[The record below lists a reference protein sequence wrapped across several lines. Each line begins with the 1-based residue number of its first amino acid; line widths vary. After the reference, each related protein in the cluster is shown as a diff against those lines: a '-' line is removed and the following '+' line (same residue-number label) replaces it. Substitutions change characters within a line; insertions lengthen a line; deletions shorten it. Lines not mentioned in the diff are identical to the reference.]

1 MTGKPYRPGAGRPAA
16 LSCALVFALMFTLA
30 LAPLQARAVTPEEML
45 SDPALESR
53 ARDLSKQL
61 RCLVCQNQ
69 SIDDS
74 DAELARDL
82 RVEVRKQL
90 AAGAADDEIL
100 ATLRETYGDYVLL
113 NPPVSP
119 ATYILWGAPVVIL
132 IGGAAIMLAGRRR
145 DEDPPEETA
154 GDPAS
159 ASSATASSATA
170 SSATTSPAIDM
181 RIGMALASLVMAA
194 SLGVYLV
201 LGRADLPAQ
210 PLSERGAEIAAA
222 LKQKQAVAGTRD
234 SALAAARAA
243 AAETP
248 NDVGAWL
255 RLAMA
260 AAASGDRETEMTALQ
275 QAETLTN
282 GDPAIRAMRAEA
294 MARAADGQV
303 TVPARELVAE
313 ILAVNPAEPR
323 ALFLSGLAAY
333 QDEDYA
339 AAVTIWQRLQ
349 AASAPDA
356 PWMSLLAENI
366 ADAARAGGIPLT
378 EQTPPE
384 AAPRG
389 PSEADVAAA
398 AEMTDEDRQ
407 AMIES
412 MVDGLAAR
420 LAEDPSDTAG
430 WQRLAR
436 AYEVLE
442 RPRDAQAALIGAADA
457 DAGDLRAQLLALEQM
472 VVGRLEA
479 EVTDA
484 ASRLLDR
491 ARTLGPDHPETLYLG
506 GHFARLEGDRETARR
521 LWEALLA
528 RLPEDAPIIPQLR
541 AAIDSL

>member
-1 MTGKPYRPGAGRPAA
+1 
-16 LSCALVFALMFTLA
+16 
-30 LAPLQARAVTPEEML
+30 ML

-53 ARDLSKQL
+53 ARALSKQL

-82 RVEVRKQL
+82 RIEVRKQL

-100 ATLRETYGDYVLL
+100 AALRETYGDYVLL

-132 IGGAAIMLAGRRR
+132 MGGAAIMLAGRRR
-145 DEDPPEETA
+145 RDEATEDTATETA
-154 GDPAS
+154 PSEA
-159 ASSATASSATA
+159 AA
-170 SSATTSPAIDM
+170 PAIDR
-181 RIGMALASLVMAA
+181 RIGLALGSLVMAA
-194 SLGVYLV
+194 SLGLYLV

-222 LKQKQAVAGTRD
+222 LKQAETVAGTRD
-234 SALAAARAA
+234 DALAEARAA
-243 AAETP
+243 AARTP
-248 NDVGAWL
+248 SNVGAWL

-275 QAETLTN
+275 QAETLTD

-303 TVPARELVAE
+303 TVPARRLVAE

-339 AAVTIWQRLQ
+339 AAVAIWRRLQ
-349 AASAPDA
+349 ASSAPDA
-356 PWMSLLAENI
+356 PWMTLLAENI
-366 ADAARAGGIPLT
+366 ADAARAGGIPIDDAA
-378 EQTPPE
+378 PAA

-389 PSEADVAAA
+389 PDEADIAAA
-398 AEMTDEDRQ
+398 AEMSDEDRQ

-420 LAEDPSDTAG
+420 LAEDPSDAQG

-436 AYEVLE
+436 AYDVLG
-442 RPRDAQAALIGAADA
+442 RPRDAQTALIGAADA
-457 DAGDLRAQLLALEQM
+457 APGDLRLQLAALEQM
-472 VVGRLEA
+472 VVARLEA
-479 EVTDA
+479 AFADA
-484 ASRLLDR
+484 ASRLLE
-491 ARTLGPDHPETLYLG
+491 RTRSLAPEHPETLYFG
-506 GHFARLEGDRETARR
+506 GHFAKLNGDPRTARR
-521 LWEALLA
+521 LWGTLLE

-541 AAIDSL
+541 AAIESL

>member
-1 MTGKPYRPGAGRPAA
+1 MISRPAA
-16 LSCALVFALMFTLA
+16 WLAALLFALA
-30 LAPLQARAVTPEEML
+30 LLPLQAPAVTPEEML
-45 SDPALESR
+45 SDPALETR
-53 ARDLSKQL
+53 ARALSKQL

-82 RVEVRKQL
+82 RIEVRKQL

-100 ATLRETYGDYVLL
+100 AALRETYGDYVLL

-119 ATYILWGAPVVIL
+119 ATYILWGAPAVIL

-145 DEDPPEETA
+145 RDETTEDTATETA
-154 GDPAS
+154 PS
-159 ASSATASSATA
+159 ETAA
-170 SSATTSPAIDM
+170 PAIDR
-181 RIGMALASLVMAA
+181 RIGMALGSLVMAA
-194 SLGVYLV
+194 SLGLYLV

-210 PLSERGAEIAAA
+210 PLAERGAEIAAA
-222 LKQKQAVAGTRD
+222 LKQAETVAGTRD
-234 SALAAARAA
+234 DALAEARAA
-243 AAETP
+243 AARTP
-248 NDVGAWL
+248 SDVGAWL

-275 QAETLTN
+275 QAETLTD

-303 TVPARELVAE
+303 TVPARRLVAE

-339 AAVTIWQRLQ
+339 AAVAIWRRLQ
-349 AASAPDA
+349 ASSTPDA
-356 PWMSLLAENI
+356 PWMTLLAENI
-366 ADAARAGGIPLT
+366 ADAARAGGIPIDDAA
-378 EQTPPE
+378 PAAAA

-389 PSEADVAAA
+389 PDEADIAAA
-398 AEMTDEDRQ
+398 TEMSDEDRQ

-420 LAEDPSDTAG
+420 LAEDPSDAQG

-436 AYEVLE
+436 AYDVLG
-442 RPRDAQAALIGAADA
+442 RPRDAQTALIGAADA
-457 DAGDLRAQLLALEQM
+457 APGDLRLQLAALEQM
-472 VVGRLEA
+472 VVARLEA
-479 EVTDA
+479 AFADA
-484 ASRLLDR
+484 ASRLLE
-491 ARTLGPDHPETLYLG
+491 RTRSLAPEHPETLY
-506 GHFARLEGDRETARR
+506 F
-521 LWEALLA
+521 
-528 RLPEDAPIIPQLR
+528 
-541 AAIDSL
+541 

>member
-1 MTGKPYRPGAGRPAA
+1 MTGSTCRHAAWLAA
-16 LSCALVFALMFTLA
+16 LLFALA
-30 LAPLQARAVTPEEML
+30 LLPLQVPAVTPEEML

-53 ARDLSKQL
+53 ARALSKQL

-82 RVEVRKQL
+82 RIEVRKQL

-100 ATLRETYGDYVLL
+100 AALRETYGDYVLL

-132 IGGAAIMLAGRRR
+132 LGGGAIMLAGRRR
-145 DEDPPEETA
+145 RDEATEDTATETA
-154 GDPAS
+154 PSEA
-159 ASSATASSATA
+159 AA
-170 SSATTSPAIDM
+170 PAID
-181 RIGMALASLVMAA
+181 RRTGLALGSLVMAA
-194 SLGVYLV
+194 SLGLYLL

-222 LKQKQAVAGTRD
+222 LKQAETVAGTRD
-234 SALAAARAA
+234 DALAEARAA
-243 AAETP
+243 AARTP
-248 NDVGAWL
+248 SNVGAWL

-275 QAETLTN
+275 QAETLTD

-303 TVPARELVAE
+303 TVPARRLVAE

-339 AAVTIWQRLQ
+339 AAVAIWRRLQ
-349 AASAPDA
+349 ASSAPDA
-356 PWMSLLAENI
+356 PWMTLLAENI
-366 ADAARAGGIPLT
+366 ADAARAGGIPIDDAAPA
-378 EQTPPE
+378 ED
-384 AAPRG
+384 APRG
-389 PSEADVAAA
+389 PDQADIAAA
-398 AEMTDEDRQ
+398 AEMSDEERQ

-420 LAEDPSDTAG
+420 LAEDPSDAQG

-436 AYEVLE
+436 AYDVLG
-442 RPRDAQAALIGAADA
+442 RPRDAQTALIGAADA
-457 DAGDLRAQLLALEQM
+457 APGDLRLQLAALEQM
-472 VVGRLEA
+472 VVAQLEA
-479 EVTDA
+479 AFADA
-484 ASRLLDR
+484 ASRLLE
-491 ARTLGPDHPETLYLG
+491 RTRNLAPEHPETLYFG
-506 GHFARLEGDRETARR
+506 GHFAKLNGDPRTARR
-521 LWEALLA
+521 LWGTLLE
-528 RLPEDAPIIPQLR
+528 RLPEDAPIVPQLR
-541 AAIDSL
+541 AAIESL

>member
-1 MTGKPYRPGAGRPAA
+1 MTGMLSRAGAACCAA
-16 LSCALVFALMFTLA
+16 LLVVLA
-30 LAPLQARAVTPEEML
+30 LAPLQAHAVTPEEML

-53 ARDLSKQL
+53 ARALSKQL

-90 AAGAADDEIL
+90 AAGAADDDIL
-100 ATLRETYGDYVLL
+100 AALRETYGDYVLL

-119 ATYILWGAPVVIL
+119 ATYILWAAPVVIL
-132 IGGAAIMLAGRRR
+132 LGGGVIMLAGRRR
-145 DEDPPEETA
+145 RDDA
-154 GDPAS
+154 AQDPA
-159 ASSATASSATA
+159 AEPAPAAATA
-170 SSATTSPAIDM
+170 PAID
-181 RIGMALASLVMAA
+181 RRVGLALGSLVMAA
-194 SLGVYLV
+194 SLGLYLV

-222 LKQKQAVAGTRD
+222 LKQAEAVADTRD
-234 SALAAARAA
+234 SALAEARAA
-243 AAETP
+243 AAATP
-248 NDVGAWL
+248 SDVGAWL

-260 AAASGDRETEMTALQ
+260 AAASGDRQTEMTALE
-275 QAETLTN
+275 QAENLTN

-303 TVPARELVAE
+303 TVPARRLIAD

-339 AAVTIWQRLQ
+339 AAMAIWQRLQ
-349 AASAPDA
+349 SASAPDA
-356 PWMSLLAENI
+356 PWMPLLAENI
-366 ADAARAGGIPLT
+366 ADAARAGGLPL
-378 EQTPPE
+378 EDRPPAG

-389 PSEADVAAA
+389 PDEADIAAA
-398 AEMTDEDRQ
+398 ADMSDEDRM
-407 AMIES
+407 AMIEG

-420 LAEDPSDTAG
+420 LAEDPSDMPG

-436 AYEVLE
+436 AYEVLG

-457 DAGDLRAQLLALEQM
+457 APGDLRVQLAALEQM
-472 VVGRLEA
+472 VVTQLEA
-479 EVTDA
+479 TFADA
-484 ASRLLDR
+484 AVRLLGR
-491 ARTLGPDHPETLYLG
+491 ATSLGPGHPETLYLG
-506 GHFARLEGDRETARR
+506 GHFAKLNGDADAARQ
-521 LWEALLA
+521 LWERLFA
-528 RLPEDAPIIPQLR
+528 RLPDDAPIIPQLR

>member
-1 MTGKPYRPGAGRPAA
+1 MTGMISRPAA
-16 LSCALVFALMFTLA
+16 WLAALLFALA
-30 LAPLQARAVTPEEML
+30 LLPLQAPAVTPEEML

-53 ARDLSKQL
+53 ARALSKQL

-82 RVEVRKQL
+82 RIEVRKQL

-100 ATLRETYGDYVLL
+100 AALRETYGDYVLL

-132 IGGAAIMLAGRRR
+132 MGGAAIMLAGRRR
-145 DEDPPEETA
+145 REEATEDTA
-154 GDPAS
+154 TG
-159 ASSATASSATA
+159 TAPSEAA
-170 SSATTSPAIDM
+170 APAIDR
-181 RIGMALASLVMAA
+181 RIGLALGSLVMAA
-194 SLGVYLV
+194 SLGLYLV
-201 LGRADLPAQ
+201 LGRADLPAR
-210 PLSERGAEIAAA
+210 PLADRGAEIAAA
-222 LKQKQAVAGTRD
+222 LKQAETVAGTRD
-234 SALAAARAA
+234 DALAEARAA
-243 AAETP
+243 AARTP
-248 NDVGAWL
+248 SNVGAWL

-275 QAETLTN
+275 QAETLTD

-303 TVPARELVAE
+303 TVPARRLVAE

-339 AAVTIWQRLQ
+339 AAVAIWRRLQ
-349 AASAPDA
+349 ASSTPDA
-356 PWMSLLAENI
+356 PWMTLLAENI
-366 ADAARAGGIPLT
+366 ADAARAGGIPIDDAA
-378 EQTPPE
+378 PAAAA

-389 PSEADVAAA
+389 PDEADIAAA
-398 AEMTDEDRQ
+398 AEMSDEDRQ

-420 LAEDPSDTAG
+420 LAEDPSDAQG

-436 AYEVLE
+436 AYDVLG
-442 RPRDAQAALIGAADA
+442 RPRDAQTALIGAADA
-457 DAGDLRAQLLALEQM
+457 APGDLRLQLAALEQM
-472 VVGRLEA
+472 VVARLEA
-479 EVTDA
+479 AFADA
-484 ASRLLDR
+484 ASRLLE
-491 ARTLGPDHPETLYLG
+491 RTRSLAPEHPETLYFG
-506 GHFARLEGDRETARR
+506 GHFAKLNGDTRTARR
-521 LWEALLA
+521 LWGTLLE

-541 AAIDSL
+541 AAIESL

>member
-1 MTGKPYRPGAGRPAA
+1 MTGSILRPAA
-16 LSCALVFALMFTLA
+16 WLAALLFALVLL
-30 LAPLQARAVTPEEML
+30 PLQAPAVTPEEML

-53 ARDLSKQL
+53 ARALSKQL

-82 RVEVRKQL
+82 RIEVRKQL

-100 ATLRETYGDYVLL
+100 AALRETYGDYVLL

-132 IGGAAIMLAGRRR
+132 MGGAAIMLAGRRR
-145 DEDPPEETA
+145 RDEATEDTA
-154 GDPAS
+154 AG
-159 ASSATASSATA
+159 TAPSEAA
-170 SSATTSPAIDM
+170 APAIDR
-181 RIGMALASLVMAA
+181 RIGLALGSLVMAA
-194 SLGVYLV
+194 SLGLYLV
-201 LGRADLPAQ
+201 LGRADLPAR
-210 PLSERGAEIAAA
+210 PLADRGAEIAAA
-222 LKQKQAVAGTRD
+222 LKQAETVAGTRD
-234 SALAAARAA
+234 DALAEARAA
-243 AAETP
+243 AARTP
-248 NDVGAWL
+248 SNVGAWL

-275 QAETLTN
+275 QAETLTD

-303 TVPARELVAE
+303 TVPARRLVAE

-339 AAVTIWQRLQ
+339 AAVAIWRRLQ
-349 AASAPDA
+349 ASSTPDA
-356 PWMSLLAENI
+356 PWMTLLAENI
-366 ADAARAGGIPLT
+366 ADAARAGGIPIDDAA
-378 EQTPPE
+378 PAAAA

-389 PSEADVAAA
+389 PDEADIAAA
-398 AEMTDEDRQ
+398 AEMSDEDRQ

-420 LAEDPSDTAG
+420 LAKDPSDAQG

-436 AYEVLE
+436 AYDVLG
-442 RPRDAQAALIGAADA
+442 RPRDAQTALIGAADA
-457 DAGDLRAQLLALEQM
+457 APGDLRLQLAALEQM
-472 VVGRLEA
+472 VVARLEA
-479 EVTDA
+479 AFADA
-484 ASRLLDR
+484 ASRLLE
-491 ARTLGPDHPETLYLG
+491 RTRSLAPEHPETLYFG
-506 GHFARLEGDRETARR
+506 GHFAKLNGDTRTARR
-521 LWEALLA
+521 LWGTLLE

-541 AAIDSL
+541 AAIESL